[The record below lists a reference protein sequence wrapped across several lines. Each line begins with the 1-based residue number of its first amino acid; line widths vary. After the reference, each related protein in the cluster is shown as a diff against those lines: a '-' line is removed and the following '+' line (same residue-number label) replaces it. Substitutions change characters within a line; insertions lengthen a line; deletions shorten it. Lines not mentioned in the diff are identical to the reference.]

1 VTSDALP
8 VFTRFRWSALNRR
21 ARRRLVGGFVLL
33 LVALV
38 YAAFAGFSMAS
49 RAADER
55 AFDRVLVR
63 MATRMN
69 PLPADLFMH
78 QPRTDRETYL
88 AAAFRDQRDMAI
100 ALTAFVLRMIAAV
113 TVGGLGLVL
122 MTAGSIEW
130 EIRSEAQAGS

>member
-8 VFTRFRWSALNRR
+8 VFTRFRWSALNPR

-33 LVALV
+33 LVALA

-55 AFDRVLVR
+55 AFDHALVR
-63 MATRMN
+63 LAMRMN
-69 PLPADLFMH
+69 PLPADLFFYEPH
-78 QPRTDRETYL
+78 TDRETYL

-113 TVGGLGLVL
+113 TLGGFGLIL

>member
-21 ARRRLVGGFVLL
+21 ARTRLAGGFVLL
-33 LVALV
+33 LAALA
-38 YAAFAGFSMAS
+38 YAAFAGFGLAS

-55 AFDRVLVR
+55 AFDSALVR
-63 MATRMN
+63 LATRMN
-69 PLPADLFMH
+69 PLPGDLFLYE
-78 QPRTDRETYL
+78 PRTEREIYL
-88 AAAFRDQRDMAI
+88 AAAFRDQRDMAV

-113 TVGGLGLVL
+113 TVGGFGLIL

-130 EIRSEAQAGS
+130 EIRSEEPAGS